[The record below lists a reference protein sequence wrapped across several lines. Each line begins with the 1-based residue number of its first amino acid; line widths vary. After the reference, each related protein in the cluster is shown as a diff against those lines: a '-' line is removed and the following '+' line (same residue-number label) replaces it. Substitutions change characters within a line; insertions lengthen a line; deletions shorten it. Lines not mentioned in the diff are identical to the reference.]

1 VVQRPVPQEPVRPGV
16 HRLRRPRQRNGS
28 ERDGR
33 PVQTVR
39 RRVPAPSDPPVASRQ
54 RPRVG
59 RDVRWAA
66 GRADWSEALAIQQR
80 PPDKVERK
88 RSTGRPWPSP
98 KAAAE
103 HFGSWNAFIAAA
115 GLEPTRA
122 GRRHDESTRAYTRDA
137 LILAGREWAETH
149 GRAPRSHE
157 WKVGS
162 DHPSATTVRK
172 HFGSWAEFLAAVEA
186 QAVEERAA

>member
-33 PVQTVR
+33 AVQTMR
-39 RRVPAPSDPPVASRQ
+39 RRVPAASDSQVASRQ

-66 GRADWSEALAIQQR
+66 GRAGLVGGARHPGR

-115 GLEPTRA
+115 GSSRHQPGAATTSRPAHTRA
-122 GRRHDESTRAYTRDA
+122 TRSSSQAANGRRRT
-137 LILAGREWAETH
+137 AGR
-149 GRAPRSHE
+149 PRSHE